1 MRKVILAVLM
11 ISVLLLLVACESK
24 TTGKRV
30 AIPERQS
37 QVRAP
42 AGISGAVVAEA
53 PQAQSSGE
61 TGKSAA
67 EVLKDLQ
74 DSPTLPTADGAKSGT
89 FYPPIQVTGTE
100 REALK
105 EKTRA
110 LFTQST
116 SNLNVEADDEFG
128 SRYHSSSGELTNLPD
143 NYEDGGDN

>member
-42 AGISGAVVAEA
+42 AGISGAAVVA
-53 PQAQSSGE
+53 PQAPSSGE

-116 SNLNVEADDEFG
+116 TNLNVEADDEFG
-128 SRYHSSSGELTNLPD
+128 ARYHSSGGELTNLPD